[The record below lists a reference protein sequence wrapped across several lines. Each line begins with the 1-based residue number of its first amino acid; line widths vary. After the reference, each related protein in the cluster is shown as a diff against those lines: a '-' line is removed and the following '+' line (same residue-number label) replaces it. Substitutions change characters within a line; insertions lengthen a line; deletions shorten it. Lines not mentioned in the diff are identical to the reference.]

1 MKPNACRLLIN
12 NIWLPMSPWLI
23 TFSLIQIF
31 KKNIILVNWKTSF
44 PPDRLY
50 SVPTFDIKFDKSS
63 VLLSPLP
70 RTDSAEINAR
80 VL

>member
-1 MKPNACRLLIN
+1 M
-12 NIWLPMSPWLI
+12 
-23 TFSLIQIF
+23 
-31 KKNIILVNWKTSF
+31 ILVNWKTSF